1 MSQENVEVFLKGAD
15 AICRRDEGAIP
26 EMVHPEM
33 VRVAARYWAR
43 CGAYRK
49 RARQDL
55 NLRPL
60 APEASALST
69 ELRAPGITL
78 SVA

>member
-33 VRVAARYWAR
+33 VRVGSAILGALRGIPKARPAGFEPATSR
-43 CGAYRK
+43 SGGER
-49 RARQDL
+49 
-55 NLRPL
+55 
-60 APEASALST
+60 S
-69 ELRAPGITL
+69 IH
-78 SVA
+78 